1 MKAQAQTTMQRVIVI
16 EDERLTYT
24 LLQHLLER
32 RGFEVTLATD
42 GRQAETLLHEQEPP
56 ALILLDLML
65 PYTDGFELITAI
77 RQRPDWHEVPIIILT
92 AKSHERDVVRALEV
106 GANDY
111 VIKPFLPEELIARV
125 RRFTK

>member
-1 MKAQAQTTMQRVIVI
+1 MKAQTQTTWQRVMVI

-32 RGFEVTLATD
+32 RGFAVALATD

-77 RQRPDWHEVPIIILT
+77 RQRTEWHEVPIIVLT
-92 AKSHERDVVRALEV
+92 AKSQERDVVRALEV